1 MSTFTNT
8 ATRFSDKASVYAM
21 ARPRYPITLVRH
33 LEEVGVLQSG
43 MTIADIGS
51 GTGLSAEPFLQA
63 GYAVIGIEPN
73 EPMRAEGERY
83 LSQYAQFSSR
93 AGSASAS
100 GLTDHSIDFAFAAQA
115 FHWFDI
121 EATRAEMQRILKPP
135 GWFLAVWNHRNH
147 TASPLQTGYE
157 AILRKYCPE
166 YHQLALLYRSPERSA
181 AFFQHGYHYV
191 TLLNPQVLDW
201 PLFEARILS
210 SSYIPKQTD
219 ASFAPFM
226 QEMRELFDEH
236 SNDGKVAFDL
246 ELWLHY
252 GKLN

>member
-1 MSTFTNT
+1 MSTFTDAT
-8 ATRFSDKASVYAM
+8 TRFGDKASAYAL

-33 LEEVGVLQSG
+33 LEAAGVLQAG
-43 MTIADIGS
+43 MAIADIGS

-63 GYAVIGIEPN
+63 GYSVIGIEPN
-73 EPMRAEGERY
+73 EPMRVEGERY
-83 LSQYAQFSSR
+83 LSHYPRFTSR
-93 AGSASAS
+93 IGTATDT
-100 GLTDHSIDFAFAAQA
+100 GLANHSVGFAFAAQA

-121 EATRAEMQRILKPP
+121 AATRTEMQRILKPP

-147 TASPLQTGYE
+147 LASPLQAGYE

-166 YHQLALLYRSPERSA
+166 YHQLALLYRSPSRSA
-181 AFFQHGYHYV
+181 EFFQHGYHDI

-201 PLFEARILS
+201 PLYEARILS
-210 SSYIPKQTD
+210 SSYIPKQND
-219 ASFAPFM
+219 AQFVPFM
-226 QEMRELFDEH
+226 KEMRELFEKCAV
-236 SNDGKVAFDL
+236 NGKVTFDL

>member
-1 MSTFTNT
+1 MSTFSDAT
-8 ATRFSDKASVYAM
+8 TRFGDKASVYAL
-21 ARPRYPITLVRH
+21 ARPRYPFTLVRH
-33 LEEVGVLQSG
+33 LEAVGVLQTG
-43 MTIADIGS
+43 MTVADVGS

-63 GYAVIGIEPN
+63 GYSVIGIEPN

-83 LSQYAQFSSR
+83 LKQYPEFTCR
-93 AGSASAS
+93 AGTAADT
-100 GLTDHSIDFAFAAQA
+100 GLMNHSVDFAFAAQA

-121 EATRAEMQRILKPP
+121 AATRTEMQRILKPP

-147 TASPLQTGYE
+147 HASLLQKGYE

-166 YHQLALLYRSPERSA
+166 YHQLALLYRSPARSA
-181 AFFQHGYHYV
+181 EFFQHGYQDV

-201 PLFEARILS
+201 PLYEARIMS
-210 SSYIPKQTD
+210 SSYIPKQNDTN
-219 ASFAPFM
+219 FVPFM
-226 QEMRELFDEH
+226 HEMRKLFDEYSKH
-236 SNDGKVAFDL
+236 GKIAFDL

>member
-1 MSTFTNT
+1 MSTFTD
-8 ATRFSDKASVYAM
+8 ATSRFSDKASVYAL

-33 LEEVGVLQSG
+33 LETAGVLQAG
-43 MTIADIGS
+43 MVIVDIGS

-63 GYAVIGIEPN
+63 GYTVIGIEPN
-73 EPMRAEGERY
+73 EPMRVEGERY
-83 LSQYAQFSSR
+83 LSQYLQFSSR
-93 AGSASAS
+93 EGTATAT
-100 GLTDHSIDFAFAAQA
+100 GLADHSIDFAFAAQA

-121 EATRAEMQRILKPP
+121 AATRTEMQRFLKPP

-147 TASPLQTGYE
+147 HASPLQAGYE

-181 AFFQHGYHYV
+181 AFFQNSYHYV

-201 PLFEARILS
+201 TLFEARILS
-210 SSYIPKQTD
+210 SSYIPKQND
-219 ASFAPFM
+219 SHFAPFM
-226 QEMRELFDEH
+226 HEMRELFEK
-236 SNDGKVAFDL
+236 SAVDGKVTFDL